1 MRITVAYNLRTEDT
15 EEHAELL
22 SQEDV
27 DRICN
32 ALTQLKHKVAPVE
45 VSGKP
50 NDVVNRLLASEPD
63 LIFNVAEGTIGS
75 SREAFFPGLYEQ
87 LGIPFTGGNAS
98 LLHMNLDK
106 HLAKTVVASR
116 GIAVP
121 KGVLITSE
129 NFKFPKNLKF
139 PIILK
144 PNSEGSSK
152 GITQDSVAENLA
164 QLKTILKRLL
174 KSYPLGIVA
183 EEFISGRELSVP
195 FLESYPGQLL
205 EIVEHTFDLK
215 KAGGKYNIYDYYMK
229 QGGEAAAAVKAICP
243 PVLSSEERKAVLII
257 ARKVFDEMNCPDFG
271 RVDIRLHENGTPY
284 FIELNPLPSLHPVA
298 SLMTAAKVGG
308 LDYKD
313 VINLIIKSAAKR
325 YKLPT
330 RSVAKSVFSAS
341 SSPIA
346 RPTAR
351 EIGITVGRFPTG
363 LNNAIT
369 DVKGVK
375 VGHITRI
382 QQDVSI
388 PGVKGKTAI
397 CTGLTAVIP
406 AAGDLFNRRVV
417 AGGYVLN
424 GVGEMAGLNQ
434 VLEWGL
440 LESPIFLTNS
450 VSVGSIHRGYVSHTS
465 AKYSE
470 NEFEHNI
477 ILPVVG
483 EADDSFL
490 NDIRI
495 GHNDESLVS
504 KVLSA
509 AKSGPVEQGSV
520 GAGSGMISFD
530 FAGGI
535 GTSSRVIQM
544 ANHSFNLGVLVMS
557 NLGRMQNLTVEGAVV
572 GKQLDPIF
580 DYPRRKESYGSIIV
594 AIATDA
600 PLLSGQLS
608 RLAKRAALGLGRVG
622 SYAATTSG
630 EIIIAFSSANR
641 LPCSSKAGSRILQ
654 LHTISDTILDM
665 MYEAVIEATE
675 EAVLNAMFCSQG
687 VTGRD
692 DRMVPA
698 IPQEEVIRILANGRK
713 LNAGNS

>member
-27 DRICN
+27 DRICD
-32 ALTQLKHKVAPVE
+32 ALNQLKHKVTPVE

-152 GITQDSVAENLA
+152 GITQDSVVEDLA
-164 QLKTILKRLL
+164 QLKTVLKRLL
-174 KSYPLGIVA
+174 KAYPLGIVA
-183 EEFISGRELSVP
+183 EEFIQGRELSVP
-195 FLESYPGQLL
+195 FLESHPGQML

-229 QGGEAAAAVKAICP
+229 QGGEAATAVAVICP
-243 PVLSSEERKAVLII
+243 PVLSSDERKVVFEMAS
-257 ARKVFDEMNCPDFG
+257 KVFDEMNCPDFG
-271 RVDIRLHENGTPY
+271 RVDIRLHEDGTPY

-298 SLMTAAKVGG
+298 SLMTAARVGG

-313 VINLIIKSAAKR
+313 VIKLIIKSAAKR

-330 RSVAKSVFSAS
+330 RSVAKSVFSVS
-341 SSPIA
+341 GSTVA

-382 QQDVSI
+382 EQDVSI
-388 PGVKGKTAI
+388 PGVKGKTAT
-397 CTGLTAVIP
+397 CTGVTAVIP

-424 GVGEMAGLNQ
+424 GVGEMVGLNQ
-434 VLEWGL
+434 VLEWGW

-450 VSVGSIHRGYVSHTS
+450 VSVGSIHRGAVSYMSQKHP
-465 AKYSE
+465 E
-470 NEFEHNI
+470 LGLEHDV

-490 NDIRI
+490 NDVRT
-495 GHNDESLVS
+495 GHNDESLVN
-504 KVLSA
+504 KVLAA

-535 GTSSRVIQM
+535 GTSSRVVQM
-544 ANHSFNLGVLVMS
+544 GDNSFNLGVLVMS
-557 NLGRMQNLTVEGAVV
+557 NLGRMPNLTVDGAVV
-572 GKQLDPIF
+572 GKELDPIF
-580 DYPRRKESYGSIIV
+580 DYPRRKKSYGSIIV
-594 AIATDA
+594 TIATDA

-608 RLAKRAALGLGRVG
+608 RVAKRSALGLGRVG
-622 SYAATTSG
+622 SYAATSSG
-630 EIIIAFSSANR
+630 EIIVAFSTANR
-641 LPCSSKAGSRILQ
+641 LPRSSKAGSRILQ
-654 LHTISDTILDM
+654 LHTISDAMLDM

-687 VTGRD
+687 ATGREG
-692 DRMVPA
+692 RMVPA
-698 IPQEEVIRILANGRK
+698 IPQEEVIRILGNGRK
-713 LNAGNS
+713 LDASDS